1 MATFRYSGVALILA
15 VALACTKTPGQ
26 SDLTAASATAP
37 GSAAAQGPAVID
49 PITPGRDSVG
59 PAPKRFEWTAIKD
72 AEHYEIEVLT
82 DIDMEVFSHDD
93 VRGATLPMPAEVT
106 LTPGTYFWRVGAVRD
121 GRLVGD
127 SGRTAFVV
135 REP

>member
-1 MATFRYSGVALILA
+1 MEIFRCSLVVFTIAI
-15 VALACTKTPGQ
+15 ALACTKTAGE
-26 SDLTAASATAP
+26 SDSPATP
-37 GSAAAQGPAVID
+37 AAQGPGVID
-49 PITPGRDSVG
+49 PVTPGRDSVG
-59 PAPKRFEWTAIKD
+59 PAPRRFEWTAIKGAD
-72 AEHYEIEVLT
+72 HYEIELLT
-82 DIDMEVFSHDD
+82 DIDMEVFSHGD
-93 VRGATLPMPAEVT
+93 VRGTILPMPDGVT

>member
-1 MATFRYSGVALILA
+1 MATFRYSVAALILA
-15 VALACTKTPGQ
+15 VAVACTKTAGQAEVPG
-26 SDLTAASATAP
+26 AAPT
-37 GSAAAQGPAVID
+37 GQGPAAID
-49 PITPGRDSVG
+49 PINPARDSVG
-59 PAPKRFEWTAIKD
+59 PAPKRFEWTAIKG

-82 DIDMEVFSHDD
+82 DIDMEVFSHGD
-93 VRGATLPMPAEVT
+93 VRGTTLPMPAEVT

-135 REP
+135 RDP

>member
-1 MATFRYSGVALILA
+1 MATFRSSLVVFIVV

-26 SDLTAASATAP
+26 SDVTAASVAG
-37 GSAAAQGPAVID
+37 GSAAAQGTGVID

-59 PAPKRFEWTAIKD
+59 PAPKRFEWTAIKGAD
-72 AEHYEIEVLT
+72 HYEIEVLT

-93 VRGATLPMPAEVT
+93 VRGTNLPMPEGVT

-135 REP
+135 RDP

>member
-1 MATFRYSGVALILA
+1 MATFRCSVVLFILA
-15 VALACTKTPGQ
+15 VMLACTKTPGQ
-26 SDLTAASATAP
+26 SDVTAASATAP
-37 GSAAAQGPAVID
+37 GSTAAQGPAAID
-49 PITPGRDSVG
+49 PVTPGRDSVG
-59 PAPKRFEWTAIKD
+59 PAPKRFEWTAITG

-93 VRGATLPMPAEVT
+93 VRGTILPMPDGVT
-106 LTPGTYFWRVGAVRD
+106 FTPGTYFWRVGAVRD

>member
-1 MATFRYSGVALILA
+1 METFRYSLA
-15 VALACTKTPGQ
+15 VVAIVFGLACTKTAVQADSPQ
-26 SDLTAASATAP
+26 
-37 GSAAAQGPAVID
+37 AAQGPGVID

-72 AEHYEIEVLT
+72 ADHYEIELLT
-82 DIDMEVFSHDD
+82 DIDMEVFSHGD
-93 VRGATLPMPAEVT
+93 VRGTVLPMPEGVT
-106 LTPGTYFWRVGAVRD
+106 LAPGTYFWRVGAVRG

-135 REP
+135 RDP

>member
-1 MATFRYSGVALILA
+1 MATFRSSAVIFIVV

-26 SDLTAASATAP
+26 SA
-37 GSAAAQGPAVID
+37 AAAQSPGVID

-59 PAPKRFEWTAIKD
+59 PAPKRFEWTAIEGAD
-72 AEHYEIEVLT
+72 HYEIEVLT

-93 VRGATLPMPAEVT
+93 VRGTTLPMPAEVT
-106 LTPGTYFWRVGAVRD
+106 LTPGTYFWRVGAVRN